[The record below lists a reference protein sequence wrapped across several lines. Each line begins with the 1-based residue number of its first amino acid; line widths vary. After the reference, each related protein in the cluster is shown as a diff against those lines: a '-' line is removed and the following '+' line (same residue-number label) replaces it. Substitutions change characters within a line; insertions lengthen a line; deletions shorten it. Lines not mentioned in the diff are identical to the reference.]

1 MNKFGKRILT
11 AALATAMVVTG
22 GLVSIPPISESKVLA
37 ADDIQTYNIDI
48 AWGDMQFD
56 YSTNNTTWS
65 VAENKTNTIGLT
77 NNSGCDIV
85 ASFDFTAA
93 AAYSDLGAGIFT
105 SAGTTVR
112 AKTVADNGTETV
124 SFMPTG
130 SIPATVTEYTRIG
143 DITVTFAAKEKD
155 EDADGAYTGDK
166 VTIQQSGIDV
176 NFYPG
181 WVRKA
186 ATFSFD
192 DGYYNEWYYANIYNG
207 SNGARPKITMST
219 STEAK
224 ILKIMNDNGVKGT
237 FNLVTNWVAG
247 SHGTDEAAKTELRT
261 YYAGQEVGSHS
272 KSHPFMTNITET
284 EIIQEITE
292 STSVL
297 TDLMGYK
304 PTAFAWPYNGI
315 LQSSYADSWAALE
328 EEGYLFSRTTASAL
342 SDTSADGDIEKHG
355 FNATVTDSSYKLLR
369 QFQATGNTPAL
380 AKPDGNVAQKFLN
393 YEDDGKLKL
402 WYTWGHSF
410 DYVVDEFGV
419 GFSSQTNYGNGYPV
433 TNETKIA
440 QFEGFC
446 KLLGAD
452 DSIWKATNSEVI
464 GYLAAMAKVS
474 VSGRTVTNASDRTI
488 YITVD
493 GVRKTQGPNTTITY

>member
-1 MNKFGKRILT
+1 MNKFGKRILA

-85 ASFDFTAA
+85 ASFGFTAA
-93 AAYSDLGAGIFT
+93 AAYSGLGTGIFT
-105 SAGTTVR
+105 SAGATVH

-155 EDADGAYTGDK
+155 EDVDGAYTGDK

-192 DGYYNEWYYANIYNG
+192 DGYYNEWYYAGKYDG
-207 SNGARPKITMST
+207 SKGARPKIIMST

-224 ILKIMNDNGVKGT
+224 ILKIMKDNGVKGT
-237 FNLVTNWVAG
+237 FNLVSDWVG
-247 SHGTDEAAKTELRT
+247 YSHGTDEAAKTELRT

-272 KSHPFMTNITET
+272 KSHPSDLRTKSEA

-297 TDLMGYK
+297 NDLMGYK

-315 LQSSYADSWAALE
+315 LQSSNENAWAALE

-342 SDTSADGDIEKHG
+342 SETSNDNKITDHG

-419 GFSSQTNYGNGYPV
+419 GLGSSNYGKGYPV
-433 TNETKIA
+433 TDETKIA

>member
-1 MNKFGKRILT
+1 MNKFGKRILA

-22 GLVSIPPISESKVLA
+22 GLISTPPISESKVLA

-56 YSTNNTTWS
+56 YSTNDTTWS

-93 AAYSDLGAGIFT
+93 AAYSDLGTGIFT

-155 EDADGAYTGDK
+155 PDNAYTGDK
-166 VTIQQSGIDV
+166 VTIQPSGIDV

-192 DGYYNEWYYANIYNG
+192 DGYYNEWYYAKIYDNTNG
-207 SNGARPKITMST
+207 TRSKINMST

-237 FNLVTNWVAG
+237 FNLVTDWVAA

-272 KSHPFMTNITET
+272 KSHPVMTNITET
-284 EIIQEITE
+284 EIIQQITE

-328 EEGYLFSRTTASAL
+328 EAGYLFSRTTASAL
-342 SDTSADGDIEKHG
+342 YDTSTDAVINSHG

-419 GFSSQTNYGNGYPV
+419 GLSGSNYGKGYPV
-433 TNETKIA
+433 TDETKIA

-474 VSGRTVTNASDRTI
+474 VSGRTVTNASDQTI